1 MVKLCLMRTACM
13 VVLVCA
19 AAIAPAQN
27 FKTLVNF
34 SKTYGE
40 QPPYSPLIQGA
51 DGNLY
56 GTTGGFSG
64 PNALGTAYQVT
75 PAGDLTTL
83 YNFCALK
90 GCGDGAYPS
99 GGIVQAGNGNFYGVT
114 YRGGAVDAGIIYE
127 LTPAGKLTTM
137 YSFCS
142 QTDCTDG
149 ELPIGGLIQAS
160 NGNFYGTTHMGGAN
174 GFAGNYGTIFEITP
188 SRQFTTLYSFCSQA
202 NCADGESPYAS
213 LVQASNGNIYGTT
226 AYGGVSSYCAD
237 QSVGCGTIFEITPAG
252 KFTTLYS
259 FCQQANC
266 ADGFYPFSGLIQ
278 ASNGNLYGTTQ
289 QGGTTG
295 NYGTVFE
302 ITTSGKL
309 TTLYTFCAQAG
320 CADGSNPESGLVQG
334 SNGNLYGTT
343 PYGGANCYAIFCGT
357 AYEITLA
364 GKLTTVHTFHPALE
378 GMTPTSV
385 MQARDGI
392 LYGVTSEGGDSSA
405 CASFGCG
412 TIFSLTE

>member
-1 MVKLCLMRTACM
+1 VKLCLMRTACM
-13 VVLVCA
+13 MVLICA
-19 AAIAPAQN
+19 AALAPAQT
-27 FKTLVNF
+27 FQTLVNF
-34 SKTYGE
+34 SKTSGE

-56 GTTGGFSG
+56 GTTGGFAG
-64 PNALGTAYQVT
+64 PNALGTAYRMT
-75 PAGDLTTL
+75 PAGDLTAL

-114 YRGGAVDAGIIYE
+114 YRGGALDAGIIYE

-142 QTDCTDG
+142 QTNCTDG
-149 ELPIGGLIQAS
+149 ELPIGGLIQAT

-202 NCADGESPYAS
+202 NCADGQSPYAS

-226 AYGGVSSYCAD
+226 VYGGVSSYCAD
-237 QSVGCGTIFEITPAG
+237 QSLGCGTIFEITAAG

-259 FCQQANC
+259 FCSQANC

-295 NYGTVFE
+295 GYGTVFE
-302 ITTSGKL
+302 ITTAGKL
-309 TTLYTFCAQAG
+309 TTLYSFCTEAS
-320 CADGSNPESGLVQG
+320 CADGEDPSSGLVQG
-334 SNGNLYGTT
+334 SNGTLYGTT
-343 PYGGANCYAIFCGT
+343 SFGGANCYAIFCGT
-357 AYEITLA
+357 AYEITPA

-378 GMTPTSV
+378 GMTPTSI
-385 MQARDGI
+385 MQATDGT
-392 LYGVTSEGGDSSA
+392 LYGVTSEGGDNST

-412 TIFSLTE
+412 TVFSLTE